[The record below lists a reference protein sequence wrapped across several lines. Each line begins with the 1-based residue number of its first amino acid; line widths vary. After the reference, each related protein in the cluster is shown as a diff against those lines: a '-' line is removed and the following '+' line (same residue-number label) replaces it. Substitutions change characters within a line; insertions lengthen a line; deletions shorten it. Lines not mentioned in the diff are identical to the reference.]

1 MSEITATHSKGVKAA
16 VDHFLQN
23 ARGQWLWSTFYKLKS
38 FFTVAEIFCAR
49 GFWQLKFTDN
59 DFFHLHDSIHSWPTF
74 GMCGRRKRLPVWKH
88 KRISL
93 HKTWNRNLL
102 TVEIGNRII
111 WFFSLL
117 CWMWQKKFEGSEH
130 IESIHIFFT
139 LRQTTI
145 NQLTKLLWGTRE
157 KSLVIFHLFFLC
169 HPYKFYTLTAEK
181 KYEKFFSDLS

>member
-1 MSEITATHSKGVKAA
+1 MSEIKAIHSKGVKAA
-16 VDHFLQN
+16 VDQ
-23 ARGQWLWSTFYKLKS
+23 
-38 FFTVAEIFCAR
+38 FCKTPA
-49 GFWQLKFTDN
+49 DN
-59 DFFHLHDSIHSWPTF
+59 DFDRRFTNWKLSSQFRKSFVHEGSDNLSLQTMISSTCMTLFTHDPLWRV
-74 GMCGRRKRLPVWKH
+74 CGGRKRLPIWKH

-169 HPYKFYTLTAEK
+169 QP
-181 KYEKFFSDLS
+181 